1 MSNKKYSVLHL
12 EDNQDIADLLTMILE
27 NENIVY
33 KHVQT
38 FKQAYEHLDKGLPH
52 LMLVDLMLEDDI
64 HAEPGIKFIKDAYQ
78 KFPGLKMMVLSNR
91 GDSSI
96 RKDLNDYIVDF
107 EEKIFKPSTF
117 KTKLIQK
124 LNDIYLTE

>member
-1 MSNKKYSVLHL
+1 MSKKKYYVLHL
-12 EDNQDIADLLTMILE
+12 EDNRDIADLLTMILE
-27 NENIVY
+27 NENIDY

-38 FKQAYEHLDKGLPH
+38 FKQAYEQLDKVLPH

-78 KFPGLKMMVLSNR
+78 KYPGLKMMVLSNR
-91 GDSSI
+91 GDSRI
-96 RKDLNDYIVDF
+96 KKELINYIVDF
-107 EEKIFKPSTF
+107 VEKIFKPSAF

-124 LNDIYLTE
+124 LNDIYLTK

>member
-1 MSNKKYSVLHL
+1 MSKKKYYVLHL
-12 EDNQDIADLLTMILE
+12 EDNKDIADLLTMILE
-27 NENIVY
+27 NENIDY

-38 FKQAYEHLDKGLPH
+38 FKQAYEQLDKVLPH

-78 KFPGLKMMVLSNR
+78 KYPGLKMMVLSNR
-91 GDSSI
+91 GDSRI
-96 RKDLNDYIVDF
+96 KKELINYIVDF
-107 EEKIFKPSTF
+107 VEKIFKPSAF

-124 LNDIYLTE
+124 LNDIYLTK